1 MEQPPPFLSVEERK
15 NRGQQGSEL
24 PLVLFAASL
33 EAAVHQ
39 LLHQRRVYPR
49 DAFGPVR
56 FLGLRCR
63 ACRHPGVAAYVRDFV
78 AAAGPAVL
86 GGAAAEV
93 RLVVCEEADDDFG
106 ASTRDLE
113 TYVLRLSAPP
123 RALPYSGGGGADGA
137 DGADE
142 GDGSEQ
148 DRRDDGSCTNSVLE
162 GAMRDLL
169 LRVLGMPSDDP
180 PPRSDSASFRLVL
193 RVPERDASCPELDE
207 AFSEG
212 SWISTDP
219 ARGESSKTLLIRPIY
234 QASTAFGDLT
244 FLQELIDGNSRD
256 APAPGCGGGLR
267 SG

>member
-1 MEQPPPFLSVEERK
+1 MEQPPPFLSVEERRK
-15 NRGQQGSEL
+15 RGQGPQHL
-24 PLVLFAASL
+24 LLFAASL

-39 LLHQRRVYPR
+39 LLYQRRVYPR

-86 GGAAAEV
+86 VGAAAEV
-93 RLVVCEEADDDFG
+93 RLVVCEAGDDFG

-113 TYVLRLSAPP
+113 TYVLRLSGPP
-123 RALPYSGGGGADGA
+123 RALPFSGGGGADAA
-137 DGADE
+137 DD
-142 GDGSEQ
+142 GDVSEQ
-148 DRRDDGSCTNSVLE
+148 DRRDDGSRTNSVLE

-207 AFSEG
+207 GFSEG
-212 SWISTDP
+212 SWISSDP
-219 ARGESSKTLLIRPIY
+219 ARGENSKTPLIRPIY

-244 FLQELIDGNSRD
+244 FLQELTDGSRRE
-256 APAPGCGGGLR
+256 APASGCGGGLR

>member
-1 MEQPPPFLSVEERK
+1 LSVEEKRK
-15 NRGQQGSEL
+15 RGQRGPQHL
-24 PLVLFAASL
+24 LLFAASL

-39 LLHQRRVYPR
+39 LLHRRRVYPR

-93 RLVVCEEADDDFG
+93 RLVVCEAGDDFG
-106 ASTRDLE
+106 ASARELE
-113 TYVLRLSAPP
+113 TYVLRLSGPP
-123 RALPYSGGGGADGA
+123 RASSFSGGGADA
-137 DGADE
+137 VDE
-142 GDGSEQ
+142 GDVSEQ

-207 AFSEG
+207 GFSEG
-212 SWISTDP
+212 SWISSDP
-219 ARGESSKTLLIRPIY
+219 ARGENSKTPLIRPIY
-234 QASTAFGDLT
+234 QASTALGDLT
-244 FLQELIDGNSRD
+244 FLQELIDGNRRE
-256 APAPGCGGGLR
+256 ATG
-267 SG
+267 